1 MSSALTPL
9 REGGVPT
16 HSSSPRTG
24 RSRETHATTWV
35 VLGALVAVAFRIPY
49 LRTPLRPDEGGF
61 LLLGSQWHSGTSLYG
76 DYWVDRPPLLVAFFS
91 AADWLGGAT
100 ALRVMGCGL
109 AFAVIV
115 LSHRLGRSV
124 TGIGSLWPSA
134 LAIALVTMPTGGAM
148 EVNGELI
155 AAPLV
160 LLGLIASIRA
170 ADAREAAAR
179 RALWAAAGALGVGAV
194 MVKQNFVDVLVFGG
208 VLVVAS
214 ALVGPRGHR
223 RFRRA
228 AADLAAFGL
237 GGVLL
242 GAATVLGAET
252 RGTTPTGL
260 WDALVVFR
268 LDAGLVIADSASAA
282 TDVRFHLL
290 LGAMCLSGSVALM
303 VVFVLHAAPQWKQ
316 PLVVSAVALLAWE
329 LFGVLAGGSY
339 WLHYLVGLIPGL
351 VLAAALVAP
360 HPRLLGLAARAV
372 ISYAV
377 VVAAVT
383 APGALVTRPPS
394 HEALPAAATWLQQH
408 ARAGDTATI
417 LYGGANIL
425 QAAGLSSPYPELWSL
440 PVRVRDPDLTQL
452 QAVLDGPDAPTW
464 LLASRDLSTWGVTP
478 GPAFD
483 EVMEHYVPAARV
495 EGFTVYHLLQSRQ
508 LALTGPGG

>member
-1 MSSALTPL
+1 MSAALTPL
-9 REGGVPT
+9 REGGAPT
-16 HSSSPRTG
+16 ENRLPRTRGG
-24 RSRETHATTWV
+24 RGARSTSWV

-49 LRTPLRPDEGGF
+49 IGTPLRPDEGGF
-61 LLLGSQWHSGTSLYG
+61 LLLGSQWHVGTSLYG

-109 AFAVIV
+109 AFAVILLAHV
-115 LSHRLGRSV
+115 LGRSV
-124 TGIGSLWPSA
+124 TGIGSLWPPA
-134 LAIALVTMPTGGAM
+134 LALALVTMPTGGAM

-170 ADAREAAAR
+170 ADARGAVAR
-179 RALWAAAGALGVGAV
+179 RSLWTAAGALGAAAV
-194 MVKQNFVDVLVFGG
+194 MVKQNFADVLVFGV

-214 ALVGPRGHR
+214 ALAGPRGLR
-223 RFRRA
+223 RFRGA
-228 AADLAAFGL
+228 AADLAAFVL
-237 GGVLL
+237 GGILLAAASVL
-242 GAATVLGAET
+242 GAAT
-252 RGTTPTGL
+252 RGTTPAGL

-282 TDVRFHLL
+282 TDARFHRL

-303 VVFVLHAAPQWKQ
+303 VVFLAYAARRWRQ
-316 PLVVSAVALLAWE
+316 PLVVATVALLAWE

-351 VLAAALVAP
+351 VLAVALVGP
-360 HPRLLGLAARAV
+360 RPRLLGLAARAV
-372 ISYAV
+372 VCYAV

-383 APGALVTRPPS
+383 APAALVTRPPS

-408 ARAGDTATI
+408 AHPGDTATI
-417 LYGGANIL
+417 LYGGSNIL

-440 PVRVRDPDLTQL
+440 PVRVRDPDLAQL
-452 QAVLDGPDAPTW
+452 QAVLNGPDAPTW
-464 LLASRDLSTWGVTP
+464 LLASRDLETWGVAA

-483 EVMEHYVPAARV
+483 EVMEHYVPTANV
-495 EGFTVYHLLQSRQ
+495 EGFTIYHRLQARQ
-508 LALTGPGG
+508 VALTGLGG